1 MSIERQIAREL
12 KKAKMK
18 DDLKGE
24 GQYIFE
30 NNTKGDLYLPRPTQS
45 GRRLVR
51 KGEQFVGDNYYF
63 GMLRSNELKLV
74 KELVSPQQQILMT
87 EQPQVV
93 TNQGPVEFVQ
103 TNPQTQ
109 FNENG
114 RGGQDVLLTES
125 PVDGIKIIR

>member
-12 KKAKMK
+12 KMAKMK

-74 KELVSPQQQILMT
+74 KELVSPQQQVLMT
-87 EQPQVV
+87 EQPPVV

-103 TNPQTQ
+103 PSQSQ
-109 FNENG
+109 FNESG
-114 RGGQDVLLTES
+114 RGGQVD
-125 PVDGIKIIR
+125 PVDS